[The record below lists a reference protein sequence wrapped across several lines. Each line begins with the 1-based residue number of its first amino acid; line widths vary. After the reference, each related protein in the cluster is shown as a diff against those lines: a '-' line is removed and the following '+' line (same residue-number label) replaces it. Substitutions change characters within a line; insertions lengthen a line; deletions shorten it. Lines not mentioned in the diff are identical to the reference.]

1 MAAAWS
7 CSVADPHRAF
17 AVSHWLRRD
26 FKKISQ
32 RIEPE
37 QGPTR
42 SAAGVNQSAHRTRE
56 MRVAGGRAAESIV
69 CANAYFSD
77 LCALAYKLHISA
89 SAYIDILYAF
99 AYFASMD
106 TIARTP
112 QQLGAGIKRY
122 RRQKNLTQGNLG
134 E

>member
-1 MAAAWS
+1 
-7 CSVADPHRAF
+7 
-17 AVSHWLRRD
+17 
-26 FKKISQ
+26 
-32 RIEPE
+32 
-37 QGPTR
+37 
-42 SAAGVNQSAHRTRE
+42 

-77 LCALAYKLHISA
+77 LCALEYKSRISA
-89 SAYIDILYAF
+89 IAYIDILYAF
-99 AYFASMD
+99 AYDRCMD

-134 E
+134 GKMRARQATVYNMEAGLPDPQVRI